1 MVATKKLWLTL
12 KVLRLTEWYWST
24 VYHNSASV
32 SVPVPVYPVQSPV
45 NYDSIKDVS
54 KIVFY
59 LLIGSKL
66 IIIWVSETNQHVC
79 QGACFIKVY
88 L

>member
-24 VYHNSASV
+24 VYHNSALV
-32 SVPVPVYPVQSPV
+32 SVPVCPVKSPV